1 MEKISPEV
9 ISEFTFYE
17 FEERD
22 YKFSRKVWWY
32 KYSLFFNLLPIIT
45 RDDFLH
51 DFKHNDAF
59 FIFDHSMDPFFQH
72 QFTKVA
78 KDLIHLFTIHGID
91 LKRIIVLSPVPS
103 KFFYKTFHTENYV
116 DLFPPNLDAK
126 KFFHISYNHL
136 WQEFKNEYLEAS
148 SKTSISYLPKTPDR
162 HFLSINR
169 RDSLNR
175 RFLNYSLHRNNLF
188 DFGYVSHQRVV
199 ENGIYKSKEE
209 HAQEIK
215 LLATRDDFDVK
226 CFLEYGYKKHF
237 LDPVLNKGDSVFSFK
252 LHQDLSA
259 KSCFEVVTE
268 TDICDSLFMTE
279 KTIKP
284 ILYKSPFL
292 LCGSYLSLHRLKSFG
307 FQTYELIFDESYDR
321 EPVYYDR
328 MTIILDNIKRL
339 CSMSV
344 EECHKKM
351 NTMKEVS
358 DYNYNHF
365 LNSDWSFNLTN
376 NIQKRIDEVINV

>member
-1 MEKISPEV
+1 MEKLSPTYISDLNLKYM
-9 ISEFTFYE
+9 I
-17 FEERD
+17 RKN

-32 KYSLFFNLLPIIT
+32 KYSLSFDLLPIIT

-51 DFKHNDAF
+51 DFIHNDAF
-59 FIFDHSMDPFFQH
+59 FIFDHSMDPFFQL

-78 KDLIHLFTIHGID
+78 NDLIDLFNLHNID

-103 KFFYKTFHTENYV
+103 KFFYTFCRQNYV
-116 DLFPPNLDAK
+116 ALNPLELDVK
-126 KFFHISYNHL
+126 TFFHISYNRL
-136 WQEFKNEYLEAS
+136 WQEFKNKYLEAS
-148 SKTSISYLPKTPDR
+148 LKTSISYLPKTPDK

-188 DFGYVSHQRVV
+188 DHGYVSHQRVV
-199 ENGIYKSKEE
+199 ENEIYKRKVE

-215 LLATRDDFDVK
+215 LLATRQDFDVK
-226 CFLEYGYKKHF
+226 YFLEYGYKKHF
-237 LDPVLNKGDSVFSFK
+237 LDTVLSKPDSVFSFK
-252 LHQDLSA
+252 FHQDLSA

-279 KTIKP
+279 KTLKP
-284 ILYKSPFL
+284 ILFKSPFL
-292 LCGSYLSLHRLKSFG
+292 LCGSFLSLYRLKSFG
-307 FQTYELIFDESYDR
+307 FQTYDSIFDESYDS

-328 MTIILDNIKRL
+328 MAIILDNIKRL

-351 NTMKEVS
+351 NTVKEVS

-376 NIQKRIDEVINV
+376 NIQKRIDEVVNV

>member
-1 MEKISPEV
+1 MEKISPKF
-9 ISEFTFYE
+9 ISDLFLRK
-17 FEERD
+17 FEERN

-32 KYSLFFNLLPIIT
+32 RYSLSFDLLPVIT
-45 RDDFLH
+45 RDDFIH
-51 DFKHNDAF
+51 DFIHNDAF
-59 FIFDHSMDPFFQH
+59 FVFDHSMDPLFQH
-72 QFTKVA
+72 NFKTVA
-78 KDLIHLFTIHGID
+78 KDLINLFTQHGID
-91 LKRIIVLSPVPS
+91 LRRIIILSPVPS
-103 KFFYKTFHTENYV
+103 KFFYKAFYTQNYV
-116 DLFPPNLDAK
+116 TLYPPKLDTK
-126 KFFHISYNHL
+126 TFFHISYNHL
-136 WQEFKNEYLEAS
+136 WEEFKNMYKKAS
-148 SKTSISYLPKTPDR
+148 IAYLPKTPDK

-175 RFLNYSLHRNNLF
+175 RFLNYSLHRSNLF

-199 ENGIYKSKEE
+199 ENEIYKRKAE

-215 LLATRDDFDVK
+215 LLATRQDFDVK
-226 CFLEYGYKKHF
+226 YFLEYGYKKHY
-237 LDPVLNKGDSVFSFK
+237 LDTVLSKPDSVFSFTF
-252 LHQDLSA
+252 HRDLSA
-259 KSCFEVVTE
+259 KSCFEIVTE
-268 TDICDSLFMTE
+268 TDICDSLFLTE
-279 KTIKP
+279 KTLKP
-284 ILYKSPFL
+284 ILFKSPFL
-292 LCGSYLSLHRLKSFG
+292 LCGSYLSLYRLKSFG
-307 FQTYELIFDESYDR
+307 FQTYDLVFDESYDS

-351 NTMKEVS
+351 NTVKEVS